1 MNEAAGHHEF
11 VKASAAQLV
20 DHFSQTTPAVKAAIT
35 AATGSTTDAQ
45 IEHSHEIQRETT
57 CDTGCTPFDWVSGR
71 GEDGTQTA
79 ISQYAELRFSHSYL
93 TIVYTTSAVHPWDGS
108 NGTPKRVGWKEYRFL
123 RI

>member
-45 IEHSHEIQRETT
+45 IEQDRIQLLADFTSVRDKARKEVPEPYVHYASRI
-57 CDTGCTPFDWVSGR
+57 DVVGLYQSVLSKVFHDIPGLQGYGDRNPVWVATLLEAAS
-71 GEDGTQTA
+71 T
-79 ISQYAELRFSHSYL
+79 
-93 TIVYTTSAVHPWDGS
+93 
-108 NGTPKRVGWKEYRFL
+108 
-123 RI
+123 